1 MRCVKTGIKFQV
13 PQFRDDTFH
22 GDMFWCNSLGFYLIR
37 GIAQGTSDITPD
49 LVLSPIGDA
58 YSIDSASQSLQEHF
72 LKWNDHDINLD
83 IDVDPTVVIDD
94 TRFFL

>member
-13 PQFRDDTFH
+13 PQFREDTFH

-37 GIAQGTSDITPD
+37 GIAQGTSDNTPD
-49 LVLSPIGDA
+49 LVLSPIDDA
-58 YSIDSASQSLQEHF
+58 YSIDSVSKSLQEHF

-83 IDVDPTVVIDD
+83 IDGDPTVVIDD